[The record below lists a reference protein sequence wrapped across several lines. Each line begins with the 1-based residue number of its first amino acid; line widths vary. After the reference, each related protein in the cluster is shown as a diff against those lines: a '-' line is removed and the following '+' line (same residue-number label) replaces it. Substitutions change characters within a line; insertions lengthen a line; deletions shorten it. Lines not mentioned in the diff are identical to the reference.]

1 MADFERDPRGLFGY
15 EGEGYVRGGYD
26 RLAPE
31 PRPSFRGRGPKNYQ
45 RTDERIREDVC
56 ERLTYDERVD
66 ATDIDV
72 DVREGVVR
80 LSGTVDDRYAKR
92 LAEDVAESVRGIRDV
107 ENQIR
112 VRRESR

>member
-1 MADFERDPRGLFGY
+1 MSDYERDPRFSPG
-15 EGEGYVRGGYD
+15 
-26 RLAPE
+26 
-31 PRPSFRGRGPKNYQ
+31 PSFRGRGPKNYQ
-45 RTDERIREDVC
+45 RSDDRIREDVC

-72 DVREGVVR
+72 EVREGVVR

-92 LAEDVAESVRGIRDV
+92 LAEDIAESVRGARDV

-112 VRRESR
+112 IRRENP